1 MPTQDYAL
9 KELFS
14 FVLGRR
20 VFFDLIFK
28 QGLSYEAVG
37 FLFQTLQVPV
47 IYVSANTEKKNS
59 ERVRS
64 TLYNHIAGMLQ
75 ADLTDEDLETHKRE
89 LMGVYALG
97 MTRSLIQAEI
107 LGLYESTGKTG
118 YTLDK
123 YYNDIRTV
131 NAKQLTAWAK
141 NHVDFD
147 KLTTIILEPTTP

>member
-1 MPTQDYAL
+1 
-9 KELFS
+9 
-14 FVLGRR
+14 
-20 VFFDLIFK
+20 
-28 QGLSYEAVG
+28 
-37 FLFQTLQVPV
+37 
-47 IYVSANTEKKNS
+47 
-59 ERVRS
+59 
-64 TLYNHIAGMLQ
+64 MLQ